1 MHNFK
6 FKQLG
11 TIKLSYMS
19 KLTTDA
25 LISLVN
31 CGFLNSIPIYALG
44 DRLLIRRL
52 AVLNIQTRLSYSR
65 NQTLHL
71 YVKKYKMSFYVAI

>member
-1 MHNFK
+1 
-6 FKQLG
+6 
-11 TIKLSYMS
+11 MS
-19 KLTTDA
+19 KLTTDSI
-25 LISLVN
+25 ISQVN
-31 CGFLNSIPIYALG
+31 CGFLNSFPVYDFG

-71 YVKKYKMSFYVAI
+71 FMKKHKMSFYVAI